1 MIKIRAADA
10 KDKMY
15 IMINYDYYDNYD
27 EMSLKERIR
36 G

>member
-1 MIKIRAADA
+1 MIKIRAAYA

-15 IMINYDYYDNYD
+15 MMINYDYYDSYD
-27 EMSLKERIR
+27 TMSLEERIR